1 MIPKRTLTA
10 TLEISTGSMIITN
23 RPPAFTGEADA
34 LTVSVSVLDGGAAYT
49 PVGNVLAKLYLYW
62 PGTINMSEAVDLT
75 ISGSTLTGSLPD
87 TLTAVPGCPLMVIQ
101 LTDTD
106 SGDLIVAAATPI
118 QITNV
123 LGERVISSRPATP
136 SEIIYI
142 GRSPYID
149 VATGHWMQWDTATS
163 GYIDTGV
170 SAAGRPATF
179 SATATSLPA
188 GSAPTA
194 SISGTPDAPVLNLG
208 IPKGDTGATGQRGP
222 TGSAAGFGTP
232 TASVD
237 ANVGTPSVSVSA
249 SGPNTA
255 KVFNFAFRNLK
266 GQKGDTGGVSSVNG
280 KTGAVQLNDEDIPSS
295 AVAGATTVEEAL
307 SQQSQQ
313 IGNLTN
319 LETSVKTNLV
329 SAVNEVID
337 NSAATSTGT
346 ISKHSNIT
354 SGTLDMTSCFKKG
367 NIVQASGRIYD
378 MVNTIS
384 NGVFFVIPEGFRP
397 SSRVYM
403 IGYMNLD
410 EYSDFQA
417 QQRLVIGYI
426 DTDGSV
432 TLTFS
437 YSGHTNQVYF
447 VCTYS
452 I

>member
-75 ISGSTLTGSLPD
+75 ITGSTLTGSLPD

-118 QITNV
+118 QITSV

-149 VATGHWMQWDTATS
+149 VATGHWMQWDTASS

-170 SAAGRPATF
+170 SAAGRPASF

-194 SISGTPDAPVLNLG
+194 SITGTPDAPVLNLG

-222 TGSAAGFGTP
+222 TGAAAGFGTP

-255 KVFNFAFRNLK
+255 KVFNFAFHNLK

-280 KTGAVQLNDEDIPSS
+280 KTGVVQLNDEDIPSS

-307 SQQSQQ
+307 SKQSQQ
-313 IGNLTN
+313 IAKLGATFWQVVVEDNMFVMYWHGVEAESPISVA
-319 LETSVKTNLV
+319 LEGANYV
-329 SAVNEVID
+329 A
-337 NSAATSTGT
+337 
-346 ISKHSNIT
+346 
-354 SGTLDMTSCFKKG
+354 
-367 NIVQASGRIYD
+367 
-378 MVNTIS
+378 
-384 NGVFFVIPEGFRP
+384 
-397 SSRVYM
+397 
-403 IGYMNLD
+403 
-410 EYSDFQA
+410 
-417 QQRLVIGYI
+417 YI
-426 DTDGSV
+426 ES
-432 TLTFS
+432 
-437 YSGHTNQVYF
+437 
-447 VCTYS
+447 
-452 I
+452 

>member
-75 ISGSTLTGSLPD
+75 ITGSTLTGSLPD

-118 QITNV
+118 QITSV

-149 VATGHWMQWDTATS
+149 VATGHWMQWDTASS

-194 SISGTPDAPVLNLG
+194 SITGTPDAPVLNVG
-208 IPKGDTGATGQRGP
+208 IPKGDTGATGQTGP
-222 TGSAAGFGTP
+222 TGAAAGFGTP
-232 TASVD
+232 TASID
-237 ANVGTPSVSVSA
+237 ANVGTPSISVSA
-249 SGPNTA
+249 SGPDTA

-280 KTGAVQLNDEDIPSS
+280 KTGVVQLNDEDIPSS

-307 SQQSQQ
+307 SKQSQQ
-313 IGNLTN
+313 IGTLVTAEAKTFKDGIEVTLPNVSDTN
-319 LETSVKTNLV
+319 RTFAVDGITANHSLV
-329 SAVNEVID
+329 QEGYAYLSNP
-337 NSAATSTGT
+337 SAAAGDLDLNTSAGVVTV
-346 ISKHSNIT
+346 
-354 SGTLDMTSCFKKG
+354 SGTLSGTT
-367 NIVQASGRIYD
+367 NIIAS
-378 MVNTIS
+378 
-384 NGVFFVIPEGFRP
+384 FVIK
-397 SSRVYM
+397 
-403 IGYMNLD
+403 
-410 EYSDFQA
+410 
-417 QQRLVIGYI
+417 QQSATG
-426 DTDGSV
+426 TAAS
-432 TLTFS
+432 
-437 YSGHTNQVYF
+437 
-447 VCTYS
+447 
-452 I
+452 

>member
-75 ISGSTLTGSLPD
+75 ITGSTLTGSLPD

-149 VATGHWMQWDTATS
+149 VVTGHWMQWDTASS

-170 SAAGRPATF
+170 SAAGRPASF

-194 SISGTPDAPVLNLG
+194 SITGTPDAPVLNLG
-208 IPKGDTGATGQRGP
+208 IPKGDTGATGQTGP
-222 TGSAAGFGTP
+222 TGPAAGFGTP

-249 SGPNTA
+249 SGPDTA
-255 KVFNFAFRNLK
+255 KVFNFAFHNLK

-280 KTGAVQLNDEDIPSS
+280 QTGAVQLNDEHIPSTVDGKANVE
-295 AVAGATTVEEAL
+295 AVL
-307 SQQSQQ
+307 SYHSQQ
-313 IGNLTN
+313 IGNTTLPTTAKTLTGAIAESYN
-319 LETSVKTNLV
+319 YMTKNKPSSPVTYQLNQWYTIPADGYITVETAGASYTLIEMEINGVLNQLIRAYGMPEINNSDKL
-329 SAVNEVID
+329 AVFVRK
-337 NSAATSTGT
+337 NSRIYTRGSGGT
-346 ISKHSNIT
+346 IQFIA
-354 SGTLDMTSCFKKG
+354 L
-367 NIVQASGRIYD
+367 
-378 MVNTIS
+378 
-384 NGVFFVIPEGFRP
+384 
-397 SSRVYM
+397 
-403 IGYMNLD
+403 
-410 EYSDFQA
+410 
-417 QQRLVIGYI
+417 
-426 DTDGSV
+426 
-432 TLTFS
+432 
-437 YSGHTNQVYF
+437 
-447 VCTYS
+447 
-452 I
+452 

>member
-1 MIPKRTLTA
+1 LIPKRTLTA

-87 TLTAVPGCPLMVIQ
+87 TLTAVAGCPLMVIQ

-179 SATATSLPA
+179 TATATTLPA
-188 GSAPTA
+188 GSAATA
-194 SISGTPDAPVLNLG
+194 SITGTPDAPILNLG
-208 IPKGDTGATGQRGP
+208 IPKGQD
-222 TGSAAGFGTP
+222 SA
-232 TASVD
+232 VM
-237 ANVGTPSVSVSA
+237 
-249 SGPNTA
+249 
-255 KVFNFAFRNLK
+255 
-266 GQKGDTGGVSSVNG
+266 SVNG
-280 KTGAVQLNDEDIPSS
+280 QTGAVQLNDEHIPST
-295 AVAGATTVEEAL
+295 AVSGETTVEGAL
-307 SQQSQQ
+307 TYLGSQLSSQSQQ
-313 IGNLTN
+313 IASLGATFWQVVVEDNMFVMYWYGVEAESPISVA
-319 LETSVKTNLV
+319 LEGANYV
-329 SAVNEVID
+329 A
-337 NSAATSTGT
+337 
-346 ISKHSNIT
+346 
-354 SGTLDMTSCFKKG
+354 
-367 NIVQASGRIYD
+367 
-378 MVNTIS
+378 
-384 NGVFFVIPEGFRP
+384 
-397 SSRVYM
+397 
-403 IGYMNLD
+403 
-410 EYSDFQA
+410 
-417 QQRLVIGYI
+417 YI
-426 DTDGSV
+426 ES
-432 TLTFS
+432 
-437 YSGHTNQVYF
+437 
-447 VCTYS
+447 
-452 I
+452 

>member
-75 ISGSTLTGSLPD
+75 ITGSTLTGSLPD
-87 TLTAVPGCPLMVIQ
+87 TLTAVPGCPMMVIQ

-149 VATGHWMQWDTATS
+149 VATGHWMQWDTASS

-194 SISGTPDAPVLNLG
+194 SISGTPDAPVLNVG
-208 IPKGDTGATGQRGP
+208 IPKGDTGATGQTGP
-222 TGSAAGFGTP
+222 TGPAAGFGTP

-237 ANVGTPSVSVSA
+237 ASVGTPSVSVSA
-249 SGPNTA
+249 SGPDTA
-255 KVFNFAFRNLK
+255 KVFNFAFHNLK

-280 KTGAVQLNDEDIPSS
+280 KTGVVQLNDEDIPSS

-313 IGNLTN
+313 IGK
-319 LETSVKTNLV
+319 LECLV
-329 SAVNEVID
+329 VNC
-337 NSAATSTGT
+337 GT
-346 ISKHSNIT
+346 ISSLPT
-354 SGTLDMTSCFKKG
+354 
-367 NIVQASGRIYD
+367 
-378 MVNTIS
+378 TIS
-384 NGVFFVIPEGFRP
+384 NANIEDDMVVLQSTLGTP
-397 SSRVYM
+397 S
-403 IGYMNLD
+403 
-410 EYSDFQA
+410 A
-417 QQRLVIGYI
+417 QTGDLTV
-426 DTDGSV
+426 TTAAGSV
-432 TLTFS
+432 TISGSISGSTTLTLYLAKS
-437 YSGHTNQVYF
+437 R
-447 VCTYS
+447 
-452 I
+452 

>member
-1 MIPKRTLTA
+1 
-10 TLEISTGSMIITN
+10 MIITN

-75 ISGSTLTGSLPD
+75 ITGSTLTGSLPD

-118 QITNV
+118 QITSV

-149 VATGHWMQWDTATS
+149 VATGHWMQWDTASS

-170 SAAGRPATF
+170 SAAGRPASF

-194 SISGTPDAPVLNLG
+194 SITGTPDAPVLNLG

-222 TGSAAGFGTP
+222 TGAAAGFGTP

-255 KVFNFAFRNLK
+255 KVFNFAFHNLK

-280 KTGAVQLNDEDIPSS
+280 KTGVVQLNDEDIPSS

-307 SQQSQQ
+307 SKQSQQ
-313 IGNLTN
+313 IDDLADEVDNLQAAAAFVEDGDTASRTYTEGQFI
-319 LETSVKTNLV
+319 LWKGLLYTVKAGGMPQGETL
-329 SAVNEVID
+329 
-337 NSAATSTGT
+337 STTTYLDDVTGGGLN
-346 ISKHSNIT
+346 KLYSNI
-354 SGTLDMTSCFKKG
+354 G
-367 NIVQASGRIYD
+367 NISLFHMLTVTVTTSALGNANLPQISQDSVIVGTKAERNYAVDYIGRG
-378 MVNTIS
+378 S
-384 NGVFFVIPEGFRP
+384 NGVYYAHIVQSNGDVVTNTE
-397 SSRVYM
+397 
-403 IGYMNLD
+403 LT
-410 EYSDFQA
+410 
-417 QQRLVIGYI
+417 I
-426 DTDGSV
+426 DIYYV
-432 TLTFS
+432 
-437 YSGHTNQVYF
+437 NP
-447 VCTYS
+447 
-452 I
+452 

>member
-75 ISGSTLTGSLPD
+75 ITGSTLTGSLPD

-170 SAAGRPATF
+170 SAAGRPASF

-194 SISGTPDAPVLNLG
+194 SITGTPDAPVLNLG

-222 TGSAAGFGTP
+222 TGAAAGFGTP

-255 KVFNFAFRNLK
+255 KVFNFAFHNLK
-266 GQKGDTGGVSSVNG
+266 GLKGDTGGVSSVNG
-280 KTGAVQLNDEDIPSS
+280 KTGVVQLNDEDIPSS

-313 IGNLTN
+313 ITALIARYKLNVTDVTYVPTNGIFDIATTSLNAFRIIALHPIGADIAIEKFVITN
-319 LETSVKTNLV
+319 LNPVTYRVTLS
-329 SAVNEVID
+329 D
-337 NSAATSTGT
+337 RT
-346 ISKHSNIT
+346 ISTDIT
-354 SGTLDMTSCFKKG
+354 FE
-367 NIVQASGRIYD
+367 
-378 MVNTIS
+378 
-384 NGVFFVIPEGFRP
+384 VF
-397 SSRVYM
+397 
-403 IGYMNLD
+403 
-410 EYSDFQA
+410 
-417 QQRLVIGYI
+417 YI
-426 DTDGSV
+426 
-432 TLTFS
+432 
-437 YSGHTNQVYF
+437 TNN
-447 VCTYS
+447 
-452 I
+452 

>member
-75 ISGSTLTGSLPD
+75 ITGSTLTGSLPD

-149 VATGHWMQWDTATS
+149 VTTGHWMQWDTASS

-179 SATATSLPA
+179 TATATTLPA
-188 GSAPTA
+188 GSAATA
-194 SISGTPDAPVLNLG
+194 SITGTPEAPVLNLG
-208 IPKGDTGATGQRGP
+208 IPRGQD
-222 TGSAAGFGTP
+222 SA
-232 TASVD
+232 V
-237 ANVGTPSVSVSA
+237 
-249 SGPNTA
+249 
-255 KVFNFAFRNLK
+255 L
-266 GQKGDTGGVSSVNG
+266 SVNG
-280 KTGAVQLNDEDIPSS
+280 QTGAVQLNDEHIPST
-295 AVAGATTVEEAL
+295 AVSGETTVEGAL
-307 SQQSQQ
+307 GNLADQISDQSQQ
-313 IGNLTN
+313 IDDLQDESDTRVLKPSAAFSIPASGGSVSYN
-319 LETSVKTNLV
+319 LEGLTASHELARWNFSSSAENEPPVDLSWYTYDGYFTITNTSGSTSETIQPVFVLP
-329 SAVNEVID
+329 EVI
-337 NSAATSTGT
+337 AITV
-346 ISKHSNIT
+346 HS
-354 SGTLDMTSCFKKG
+354 
-367 NIVQASGRIYD
+367 
-378 MVNTIS
+378 
-384 NGVFFVIPEGFRP
+384 
-397 SSRVYM
+397 
-403 IGYMNLD
+403 
-410 EYSDFQA
+410 
-417 QQRLVIGYI
+417 
-426 DTDGSV
+426 
-432 TLTFS
+432 
-437 YSGHTNQVYF
+437 
-447 VCTYS
+447 
-452 I
+452 